1 LPSAIL
7 GASRRNSAGLDLADA
22 ATLSSLRMAMESIRA
37 DAHHAAPMIGG
48 NARDGESRPV
58 LDPADTRRVA
68 GTVVDATP
76 TDVADAIARAVA
88 AQPYWN
94 ARPVAER
101 AACLERAADAIEAD
115 REALMTLAVSEAGK
129 SVADALAEVREA
141 IDFCRYYAEQAKADR
156 KSTRLNSSN

>member
-1 LPSAIL
+1 MPSVIF
-7 GASRRNSAGLDLADA
+7 GASRRNSAGLDLSDA

-48 NARDGESRPV
+48 NDRDGESRPV

-88 AQPYWN
+88 AEPYWN
-94 ARPVAER
+94 ARPAAER
-101 AACLERAADAIEAD
+101 ADCLERAADAIEAD
-115 REALMTLAVSEAGK
+115 REGLMPLAVSEAGT
-129 SVADALAEVREA
+129 SVEIGSAHG
-141 IDFCRYYAEQAKADR
+141 
-156 KSTRLNSSN
+156 

>member
-1 LPSAIL
+1 MRPAFV
-7 GASRRNSAGLDLADA
+7 GPSRRTSAGLYRPA
-22 ATLSSLRMAMESIRA
+22 AGTLSSLARAMESFRA
-37 DAHHAAPMIGG
+37 DALHAAPMIGG

-76 TDVADAIARAVA
+76 TDVAGAIARAVA

-115 REALMTLAVSEAGK
+115 REALMTLAVREAGK
-129 SVADALAEVREA
+129 G
-141 IDFCRYYAEQAKADR
+141 
-156 KSTRLNSSN
+156 

>member
-1 LPSAIL
+1 MPSVIF
-7 GASRRNSAGLDLADA
+7 GASRRNSAGLDLSDA

-68 GTVVDATP
+68 GTVLDATP

-88 AQPYWN
+88 AQPYWK
-94 ARPVAER
+94 APPVAER
-101 AACLERAADAIEAD
+101 AARLRPDADPNGAE
-115 REALMTLAVSEAGK
+115 REALMALAVTISKGSCRDKVCEFEYTPG
-129 SVADALAEVREA
+129 DAR
-141 IDFCRYYAEQAKADR
+141 
-156 KSTRLNSSN
+156 SLNKKKK